1 MDRYTRETKSN
12 VINMIF
18 GNKEV
23 SEDAYKIDT
32 DIKDNVVSMNV
43 SIYNFISENKTSKEN
58 VLNSIGKRIQCEVK
72 TVED

>member
-1 MDRYTRETKSN
+1 
-12 VINMIF
+12 MIF

-43 SIYNFISENKTSKEN
+43 SIYNFQFKLFYIKLYILDCQSIRNPSESG
-58 VLNSIGKRIQCEVK
+58 SRI
-72 TVED
+72 